1 MQKPD
6 QKLRYRVA
14 HQHQRKKATK
24 SRKLSNATK
33 VYLMIQA
40 QQAKAAKLPPATP
53 KRRLS
58 NAAKIEMVLQ
68 AKNIQLQQNSVS
80 NVSKCKEDKTS
91 TKIPGKRGQESS
103 TLSKYS
109 LYGEENESFEPSIS
123 PAKWLPVQK
132 DINAFDFEFEPTVYG
147 NFEAEKSPSPLPQ
160 WLSAHES
167 SQVTVVDLPI
177 SNSYRKPVQNA
188 YSNSVRN
195 ETKV

>member
-68 AKNIQLQQNSVS
+68 AKKMQLQQNSVS

-91 TKIPGKRGQESS
+91 PKIPGKRSQESS
-103 TLSKYS
+103 SPSKYS

-123 PAKWLPVQK
+123 AKWLPVQK
-132 DINAFDFEFEPTVYG
+132 DINAFDFEFEPTVNG
-147 NFEAEKSPSPLPQ
+147 NFEAEKTPSPLPQ
-160 WLSAHES
+160 RLSAHES
-167 SQVTVVDLPI
+167 PQVTVVDLPI
-177 SNSYRKPVQNA
+177 PNSYRKPVQNA
-188 YSNSVRN
+188 HSNSVRS